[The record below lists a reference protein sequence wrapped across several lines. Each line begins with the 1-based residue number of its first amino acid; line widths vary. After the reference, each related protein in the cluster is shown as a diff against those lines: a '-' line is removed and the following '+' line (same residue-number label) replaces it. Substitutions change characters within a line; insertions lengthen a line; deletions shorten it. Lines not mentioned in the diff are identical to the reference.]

1 MLLSRLIITT
11 YFLLIIPGVISQ
23 ETNCADISNPRSAAD
38 CKLSTADKEKYD
50 YCCFTKTLLG
60 SGKCEAFTYEGYKDK
75 EADYLTDESFEC
87 VHAYSGCSDI
97 KPGKASD
104 CVLSQEDINRKL
116 SYCCY
121 EAHDGEKACE
131 AFNEKYY
138 QDELEIYEIDKLLY
152 PNLIFKCG
160 NEESSS
166 SFINIS
172 MIFLILIMMNI

>member
-50 YCCFTKTLLG
+50 YCCYKTLLG
-60 SGKCEAFTYEGYKDK
+60 SGKCEAFTYEDYK
-75 EADYLTDESFEC
+75 EADALTEDSLEC
-87 VHAYSGCSDI
+87 DHAYSGCDDI

-121 EAHDGEKACE
+121 EEYEGKKDCL

-138 QDELEIYEIDKLLY
+138 QNELDLYESLKFFDSS
-152 PNLIFKCG
+152 LIFKCG

-172 MIFLILIMMNI
+172 MIFLILIIINI